1 MHDRQDA
8 LVIGLLFTAA
18 SLGVV
23 AASEFAPPLVRLV
36 AASIA
41 AGCASVLAVL
51 RPAGSRRP

>member
-8 LVIGLLFTAA
+8 FVIGLLFVAA

-23 AASEFAPPLVRLV
+23 AAADVAPPLVRLV
-36 AASIA
+36 AAAIA